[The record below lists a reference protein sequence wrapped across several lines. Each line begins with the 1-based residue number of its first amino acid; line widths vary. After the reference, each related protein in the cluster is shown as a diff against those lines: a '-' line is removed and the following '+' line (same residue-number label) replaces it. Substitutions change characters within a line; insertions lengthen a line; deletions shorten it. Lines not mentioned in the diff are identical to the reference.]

1 MKSLLPS
8 LLFLLLFLLSCN
20 HDLPTNKDASV
31 ARDALPMALQKFNNA
46 FANGDLAILDSLTTE
61 NYVHTNGSSK
71 VISKT
76 DWFNYLRQR
85 NHQLKSGDL
94 KVLDYAL
101 EEQQIEYHGTT
112 AIVTGKVQIVT
123 RDSLGTKEQEYRITN
138 IWVYGNGGW
147 KRAGFHD
154 GKIQKP

>member
-1 MKSLLPS
+1 MKSLLPP

-20 HDLPTNKDASV
+20 RDLPTNKDISV
-31 ARDALPMALQKFNNA
+31 ARNALPLVLKKFNTA

-85 NHQLKSGDL
+85 NHLLKSGDL
-94 KVLDYAL
+94 KVLDYSL
-101 EEQQIEYHGTT
+101 KEQQIEYHGTT

>member
-1 MKSLLPS
+1 MKSLLPP

-20 HDLPTNKDASV
+20 RNLRTNEDTSV
-31 ARDALPMALQKFNNA
+31 AKNELPMALKKFNTA
-46 FANGDLAILDSLTTE
+46 FANGDLDILDSLTTK
-61 NYVHTNGSSK
+61 NYVHTNGSAK

-76 DWFNYLRQR
+76 DWFNYLRRR

-94 KVLDYAL
+94 KVMDYSL

-112 AIVTGKVQIVT
+112 AIVTGKVHIVT
-123 RDSLGTKEQEYRITN
+123 RDSLGTKEHEYRITN

-154 GKIQKP
+154 GKILKP

>member
-1 MKSLLPS
+1 MKSLLPF

-20 HDLPTNKDASV
+20 RDLPTNKDISV
-31 ARDALPMALQKFNNA
+31 ARNALPLVLKKFNTA

-85 NHQLKSGDL
+85 NRQLKSGDL
-94 KVLDYAL
+94 KVLDYSL
-101 EEQQIEYHGTT
+101 KEQQIEYHGTT
-112 AIVTGKVQIVT
+112 AIVTGKVLIVT
-123 RDSLGTKEQEYRITN
+123 GDSSGTKEHEYRITN
-138 IWVYGNGGW
+138 IWVYGNEGW

-154 GKIQKP
+154 GKIQRP